1 MIIIIRKNMKLY
13 YTIWVDCILR
23 AKSQP
28 QNKNSWK
35 LFTMIFMGMAMSL
48 NFIIISIFLSDLG
61 ITNKIFSIKIN
72 FIESSKLNSILGFI
86 VSYFLPV
93 TFINYFLIF
102 YNRRYEK
109 LIEKYKYHNG
119 KYIGFYLLVSFLSLP
134 IYALFI
140 FLVLRVK

>member
-1 MIIIIRKNMKLY
+1 MFSLKLY
-13 YTIWVDCILR
+13 YEIWVDCILR
-23 AKSQP
+23 AKSQH
-28 QNKNSWK
+28 QNKKNWK

-48 NFIIISIFLSDLG
+48 NFIIILFFLSDLG

-72 FIESSKLNSILGFI
+72 FLESSKLNSILGFI

-93 TFINYFLIF
+93 TLINYFLIF

-119 KYIGFYLLVSFLSLP
+119 KYIGLYLLVSFLSLP
-134 IYALFI
+134 IYALI
-140 FLVLRVK
+140 AFLISSL

>member
-1 MIIIIRKNMKLY
+1 MKLY

-28 QNKNSWK
+28 QNKKNWK
-35 LFTMIFMGMAMSL
+35 FFTLLFMGMAMSL
-48 NFIIISIFLSDLG
+48 NFIIVLIFLSDLG
-61 ITNKIFSIKIN
+61 ITNEIFSIKIN

-93 TFINYFLIF
+93 TLINYFLIF

-109 LIEKYKYHNG
+109 LIENYKYYNG
-119 KYIGFYLLVSFLSLP
+119 KYIGFYLLISFLCLP
-134 IYALFI
+134 IYALI
-140 FLVLRVK
+140 AFLILRAK

>member
-1 MIIIIRKNMKLY
+1 MKLY

-28 QNKNSWK
+28 QNKKNWK

-48 NFIIISIFLSDLG
+48 NFIIVSIFLSDLG
-61 ITNKIFSIKIN
+61 ITNGVFSIKIN

-86 VSYFLPV
+86 VSYFLPI
-93 TFINYFLIF
+93 TLINYFLIF
-102 YNRRYEK
+102 YDRRYVK
-109 LIEKYKYHNG
+109 LIKKYKYHNG
-119 KYIGFYLLVSFLSLP
+119 KYIGIYLLASFLSLP

-140 FLVLRVK
+140 FLILRTI